1 VVVQLDHLPY
11 ELAARTDPAGRE
23 TLRTE
28 SNIEVMTR
36 VRDGALLALFP
47 HRWRM
52 QSVVSRNP
60 DLRLD
65 M

>member
-1 VVVQLDHLPY
+1 MRRVSASD
-11 ELAARTDPAGRE
+11 TDSAGRE
-23 TLRTE
+23 ILRTKA
-28 SNIEVMTR
+28 NVEVMTR

-52 QSVVSRNP
+52 GSVASRNP

-65 M
+65 G